1 MEMSDSS
8 SAVMAMDPDIIN
20 HAGVNHTDDEDN
32 SVYSSGMV
40 PDMMWKIREDC
51 EKLMNSY
58 NESSEGKSS
67 LPHYS
72 AELGVPLPK
81 TYRQF

>member
-1 MEMSDSS
+1 
-8 SAVMAMDPDIIN
+8 MDPEIIH

-67 LPHYS
+67 LPYYIRVD
-72 AELGVPLPK
+72 LRVPLPPILNNQL
-81 TYRQF
+81 QFRSPHF